1 MNMETEPS
9 VICQPE
15 EQGSQGKIQA
25 ENMGAGSESPSVKEQ
40 ETSEVSWLQQ
50 QGREKAEPA
59 FLGLF
64 SV

>member
-25 ENMGAGSESPSVKEQ
+25 ENIPEPENMG
-40 ETSEVSWLQQ
+40 SWQ
-50 QGREKAEPA
+50 
-59 FLGLF
+59 
-64 SV
+64 